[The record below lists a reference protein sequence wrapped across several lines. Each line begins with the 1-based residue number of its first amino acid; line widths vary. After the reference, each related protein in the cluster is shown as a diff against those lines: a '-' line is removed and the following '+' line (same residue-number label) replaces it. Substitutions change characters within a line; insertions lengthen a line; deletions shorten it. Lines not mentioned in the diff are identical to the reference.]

1 MGPAGSF
8 ADGFGVARVILHT
21 GTALAVGSDE
31 LWWNQTN
38 LVSEC
43 TEFAG
48 PVMGGA
54 AGFHRDQAG
63 LEIGGPAQ
71 EPASCNRPAGDD
83 ALGGIDRVDLDD
95 VLGEVNS
102 DAGDRVHDFLLGARL
117 FSGPMIAPEAC

>member
-63 LEIGGPAQ
+63 LEIGEPAQ

-83 ALGGIDRVDLDD
+83 ALGGIDRMFLDYF
-95 VLGEVNS
+95 LRESHATPS
-102 DAGDRVHDFLLGARL
+102 DHPPAFLLA
-117 FSGPMIAPEAC
+117 A